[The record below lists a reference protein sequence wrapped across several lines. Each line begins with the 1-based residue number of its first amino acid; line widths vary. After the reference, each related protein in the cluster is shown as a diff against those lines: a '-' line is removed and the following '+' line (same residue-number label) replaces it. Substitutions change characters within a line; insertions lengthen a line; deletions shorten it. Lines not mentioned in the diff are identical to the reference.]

1 MDLSYPIYDTALF
14 GTTDNTTHVLFQ
26 ILEGGDS
33 THTSDFTNARGAGQF
48 PQQEKFTIR
57 KVSVAMETNY
67 TLVNA
72 EDWFLDGFIQIYVAN
87 QIMFQSP
94 LLNVIDYSDYSGHY
108 TQTVAA
114 DLAMIGKA
122 GRGYNL
128 DPVLV
133 VGGGVAFKVV
143 VYQGT
148 VVAANNT
155 RVKVILD
162 GILNRP

>member
-26 ILEGGDS
+26 ILEGGDA

-57 KVSVAMETNY
+57 KISVAMESNE
-67 TLVNA
+67 TLANA
-72 EDWFLDGFIQIYVAN
+72 DDWFLDGFIQVYIAN
-87 QIMFQSP
+87 QIMLQAP
-94 LLNVIDYSDYSGHY
+94 LLTVVDHSGFQGHF
-108 TQTVAA
+108 TQAVAA
-114 DLAMIGKA
+114 DLALIGKA
-122 GRGYNL
+122 GMGYHL

-143 VYQGT
+143 IYQGT

-155 RVKVILD
+155 KVKCILD